1 MKRALVAS
9 LLAVL
14 PLLVHAGVWGEGSF
28 ENDDALDWVGQ
39 CIKAGT
45 TAPVSAA
52 LAAVLDG
59 RYVQAPDGS
68 EAVAAAEVIAA
79 AMGKPGA
86 DMPPELR
93 AWMRRQPADELR
105 GLAPMARRALSRV
118 LDPKV
123 SELSQLWAE
132 ARSTQWTEAIA
143 DLERRLGP

>member
-14 PLLVHAGVWGEGSF
+14 PLLVHAGAWGEGSF

-68 EAVAAAEVIAA
+68 EAVAAAEVVAA
-79 AMGKPGA
+79 AMGKPGF
-86 DMPPELR
+86 
-93 AWMRRQPADELR
+93 
-105 GLAPMARRALSRV
+105 RV

-132 ARSTQWTEAIA
+132 ARSTRWTEAIA